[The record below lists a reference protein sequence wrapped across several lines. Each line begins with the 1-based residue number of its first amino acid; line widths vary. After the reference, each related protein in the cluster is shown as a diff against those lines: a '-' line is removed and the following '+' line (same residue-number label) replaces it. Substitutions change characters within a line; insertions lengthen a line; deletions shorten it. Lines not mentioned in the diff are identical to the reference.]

1 MYFFTLKFHHRIS
14 FWIVLEMIFPM
25 TVQIIVS
32 PFMVNALS
40 LPLHNDN
47 TVNFVLY
54 VRLYYAALSAAVVSY
69 AIQGTKK
76 LSVLLYGLSIAIFCT
91 AENSA
96 ILGYLFPDLYDPLET
111 QVSDDSFPFKVLSII
126 IYVVLGL
133 AHLKMMKVALL
144 ITGFFTFLNFIA
156 MPGSKNFKIL
166 EHLVGFFPAFLLAL
180 FELALFSPVIVF
192 VYSLKFLLE
201 KFSWKET
208 ILWIKVR
215 IQKKKDL
222 TRINHVD

>member
-1 MYFFTLKFHHRIS
+1 
-14 FWIVLEMIFPM
+14 MI
-25 TVQIIVS
+25 VQIIVS
-32 PFMVNALS
+32 PFMINALS
-40 LPLHNDN
+40 LPLPNDN
-47 TVNFVLY
+47 AVNFVLY

-69 AIQGTKK
+69 VIQGTKK

-96 ILGYLFPDLYDPLET
+96 ILGYLFPDLYDSLET

-156 MPGSKNFKIL
+156 MPGSKNFKIM
-166 EHLVGFFPAFLLAL
+166 EHLVGLFPAFILAL
-180 FELALFSPVIVF
+180 FELALFSCYCFCVF
-192 VYSLKFLLE
+192 VEIFVGKIILERNNSL
-201 KFSWKET
+201 
-208 ILWIKVR
+208 
-215 IQKKKDL
+215 D
-222 TRINHVD
+222 